1 MHPCIKISKKRTSH
15 TSSETPK
22 TETELPESKGVYILI
37 ASVAQTKRLAIG
49 RLGEFTIIPGFYAYV
64 GSACGHG
71 GIRARVSHH
80 LESITQ
86 PHWHIDYLLSLA
98 TPIEVW
104 YAISDRKLER
114 DWAKMLQY
122 SPKFHTP
129 IPRFGS
135 SDYHRTRSTHLFYS
149 KRRPLFRWFEEEIR
163 EAFEPSIRAQ
173 QFILPTSASTSC

>member
-1 MHPCIKISKKRTSH
+1 
-15 TSSETPK
+15 
-22 TETELPESKGVYILI
+22 LI

-49 RLGEFTIIPGFYAYV
+49 RLGEFIIIPGFYAYV

-71 GIRARVSHH
+71 GIRARVSYH

-114 DWAKMLQY
+114 DWAKILQY

-163 EAFEPSIRAQ
+163 EVFEPSIRAQ
-173 QFILPTSASTSC
+173 QFILPASASTSC